1 MDLNALLSRAL
12 ILATIAHDKQIDKG
26 GQPYILHPLRVALK
40 MDTIEGKIVGLLHDV
55 LEDSDFA
62 VDDLIDDGFPPEII
76 DAVIAL
82 TRKKEE
88 NYQQFILRC
97 KENPLARQ
105 VKLADLEDNLDTTR
119 LPEIGEKER
128 QRIKKYEQAVL
139 TLQA

>member
-26 GQPYILHPLRVALK
+26 GQPYILHPLRFALK

-139 TLQA
+139 ILQA

>member
-1 MDLNALLSRAL
+1 
-12 ILATIAHDKQIDKG
+12 
-26 GQPYILHPLRVALK
+26 

-139 TLQA
+139 ILQA

>member
-139 TLQA
+139 ILQA